1 MPKNKYWR
9 ERFKKEEARM
19 NALTEIEVRRAAK
32 EYEKSFREIEKDI
45 NNWYSRIAK
54 NNDISYADAEKLL
67 SKKELEE
74 FKWTVGEYIKRGREN
89 NLTGEWM
96 KQLEN
101 ASAKYHI
108 ERLEAMKLQI
118 SNQVEQLYNK
128 RQYDMENFLKNT
140 FKDSYYHSAFNI
152 AQGTGVGKK
161 MYALNSNLVDKVI
174 NKPWMA
180 DGKNFSDRLWQDKE
194 NLINTLHTELTQS
207 FIRGDTQDKVIKRFM
222 EKFDTKKHVAARLI
236 RTESA
241 AYQSKGRLQCYGDL
255 DVEKYEIIS
264 TLDIKTSHICRDLDG
279 TIFDAKDYEI
289 GVTANP
295 FHPFCRSTTAPY
307 FDDAE
312 DDVRAAR
319 DSNGKTNYVPGD
331 MKYNDWFNKY
341 VESNLES
348 DAGNGII
355 NTKDNYISELKKLKN
370 SGMSETQYNEYLS
383 IINNNKN
390 LSLKQ
395 IYSKYGDSID
405 IIKETV
411 SGGEYS
417 SFKNMIDFS
426 YPKYNDINK
435 YSTLAHEYGHFF
447 NEKIN
452 FNGLHFK
459 EMNMLREVTG
469 LKSTFANIASS
480 SDEFLNAIRQDRV
493 HLKSLF
499 TSNVKSDFIKNN
511 ASHSVQDAIDGLFSK
526 SRIIWGH
533 GEKYYNRVYAGI
545 EHRDKISGT
554 SLKKKLQQAY
564 KSLGFDVGSQNKV
577 KMICRNYE
585 AASEIFAHV
594 ISAETCGGETLEYV
608 KKYLPNSYET
618 IIEMLKEVK

>member
-1 MPKNKYWR
+1 MAQKNKYWT
-9 ERFKKEEARM
+9 ERFKQEEARM
-19 NALTEIEVRRAAK
+19 HALTEIEVRRAAK

-54 NNDISYADAEKLL
+54 NNDISYADAKKLL
-67 SKKELEE
+67 NKKELEE
-74 FKWTVGEYIKRGREN
+74 FKWTVDEYIKRGREN
-89 NLTGEWM
+89 NLSGEWM

-118 SNQVEQLYNK
+118 SNQVEHLYNGRK
-128 RQYDMENFLKNT
+128 YDMDNFLRNT

-161 MYALNSNLVDKVI
+161 IYALNSNLVDKVI

-255 DVEKYEIIS
+255 DVEKYEIVS

-319 DSNGKTNYVPGD
+319 DNLTGKTNYVPGD
-331 MKYNDWFNKY
+331 MNYNDWFNKY
-341 VESNLES
+341 VVDE
-348 DAGNGII
+348 
-355 NTKDNYISELKKLKN
+355 KP
-370 SGMSETQYNEYLS
+370 
-383 IINNNKN
+383 
-390 LSLKQ
+390 
-395 IYSKYGDSID
+395 
-405 IIKETV
+405 KENRKP
-411 SGGEYS
+411 
-417 SFKNMIDFS
+417 F
-426 YPKYNDINK
+426 
-435 YSTLAHEYGHFF
+435 
-447 NEKIN
+447 
-452 FNGLHFK
+452 
-459 EMNMLREVTG
+459 
-469 LKSTFANIASS
+469 
-480 SDEFLNAIRQDRV
+480 
-493 HLKSLF
+493 
-499 TSNVKSDFIKNN
+499 
-511 ASHSVQDAIDGLFSK
+511 
-526 SRIIWGH
+526 RI
-533 GEKYYNRVYAGI
+533 
-545 EHRDKISGT
+545 
-554 SLKKKLQQAY
+554 
-564 KSLGFDVGSQNKV
+564 
-577 KMICRNYE
+577 
-585 AASEIFAHV
+585 
-594 ISAETCGGETLEYV
+594 
-608 KKYLPNSYET
+608 
-618 IIEMLKEVK
+618 